1 MMPMMV
7 MMPIIAQLT
16 TPIISKYGEPTRFTN
31 PMQAVMVVMG
41 VADQDEALKA
51 GVSHLQKLQMDITMG
66 KMPSDEETALIKAM
80 VESL

>member
-1 MMPMMV
+1 
-7 MMPIIAQLT
+7 
-16 TPIISKYGEPTRFTN
+16 
-31 PMQAVMVVMG
+31 MQAVMVVMG

>member
-1 MMPMMV
+1 MMV

-16 TPIISKYGEPTRFTN
+16 TPIISKYGEPRFTN

-41 VADQDEALKA
+41 VADRDEDLKA

-66 KMPSDEETALIKAM
+66 KMPSDEETTLIKAM